1 MTDYQPRSVSSGRLC
16 VGIVVF
22 SLVGTVSACHNDDV
36 TATASPRR
44 DVLASNASVVSP
56 RSISFDL
63 STESQSSDARRNWTT
78 KMNVRRETAADGR
91 SRTTYLIDDPQ
102 RFAGTES
109 NRRRLVRVE
118 VDGNSDATAY
128 FADGASRRLPI
139 DPAAISNAIGA
150 LPALPPAVRSAIDNA
165 NALASRSAPVDGK
178 MTGKWID
185 GLANTPELRN
195 TALTALASNA
205 TEIRRGLLGTD
216 VFVINNG
223 TRSVEVEVDAKN
235 SLVRNAT
242 LLQLGQVIARL
253 HYDWVAAGNDSFVRS
268 VAELTRVGNEK
279 GGVIRSKISVS
290 NITIDGQE
298 VRP

>member
-22 SLVGTVSACHNDDV
+22 SLAGTVSACHNDDV
-36 TATASPRR
+36 MATASPRR

-195 TALTALASNA
+195 TALTALASSA
-205 TEIRRGLLGTD
+205 TEIRRGLLATD

-242 LLQLGQVIARL
+242 FLQQGQVIAWL

-268 VAELTRVGNEK
+268 VAELTRVGNAK